1 MGPSRGASSSSE
13 FEMVGAFLMT
23 ITPLVIKLEIASM
36 AVSFILR
43 KSFQSKYFGMKSLV
57 QSTFSG
63 FLDLSKDSISSK
75 HIEVS

>member
-23 ITPLVIKLEIASM
+23 ITPLVMKLEIASM

-43 KSFQSKYFGMKSLV
+43 KSFQSK
-57 QSTFSG
+57 
-63 FLDLSKDSISSK
+63 
-75 HIEVS
+75 